1 MHSNNIDIDLLTVK
15 KLSLDVLSEQGRFP
29 LIRNISFSVRQGKVL
44 GIVGES
50 GSGKTV
56 TCLSLTR
63 LLPQPPIYYLTGEVL
78 FEGQDLWK
86 ISREDLRHI
95 RGSGIANIFQEALSA
110 LNPVISVG
118 KQVSE
123 VLTIHSGI
131 SKKESH
137 SRTIE
142 LFQQVG
148 IPSPEVRFQHYPHQL
163 SGGLQQRV
171 MIAMAL
177 AGNPRLLIADE
188 PTTALDVTIQVQI
201 IELLRRLKCERN
213 MSIIFISHD
222 LGLISELCDDVL
234 VMYAGEMI
242 EYSSLEELFVHPAHP
257 YTHLLLNSIPR
268 LDRER
273 GKLTEISGQVP
284 SPANYPSGCKF
295 HPRCPY
301 ARVKCSREYPITSN
315 IGNFHQHRCWFPLLT
330 IQETQVSQ

>member
-1 MHSNNIDIDLLTVK
+1 MHSKNIDIDLLTVK
-15 KLSLDVLSEQGRFP
+15 NLSLDVLSEQGRFP

-86 ISREDLRHI
+86 ISGEDLRHI

-118 KQVSE
+118 KQVNE
-123 VLTIHSGI
+123 VLTIHTGI
-131 SKKESH
+131 SKKEAH
-137 SRTIE
+137 DRTIE

-163 SGGLQQRV
+163 SGGLQQRA

-201 IELLRRLKCERN
+201 IELLRRLQRERN

-242 EYSSLEELFVHPAHP
+242 EYSSLEELFAHPAHP

-273 GKLTEISGQVP
+273 GKLIEIPGQVP

-301 ARVKCSREYPITSN
+301 AREKCNLESPITFN
-315 IGNFHQHRCWFPLLT
+315 TGEFHQHRCWFPLLT
-330 IQETQVSQ
+330 EQESQISK

>member
-1 MHSNNIDIDLLTVK
+1 MHSKNIDIDLLTVK
-15 KLSLDVLSEQGRFP
+15 NLSLDVLSEQGRFP

-86 ISREDLRHI
+86 ISQEDLRHI

-123 VLTIHSGI
+123 VLTIHTGI
-131 SKKESH
+131 SKKEAH
-137 SRTIE
+137 DRTIE

-163 SGGLQQRV
+163 SGGLQQRA

-201 IELLRRLKCERN
+201 IELLRRLQRERN

-242 EYSSLEELFVHPAHP
+242 EYSSLEELFAHPAHP

-273 GKLTEISGQVP
+273 GKLIEIPGQVP

-301 ARVKCSREYPITSN
+301 AREKCNLESPITFN
-315 IGNFHQHRCWFPLLT
+315 TGEFHQHRCWFPLLT
-330 IQETQVSQ
+330 EQESQISK

>member
-1 MHSNNIDIDLLTVK
+1 MLSNNIDIDLLTVK
-15 KLSLDVLSEQGRFP
+15 NLSLDVLSEQGRFP
-29 LIRNISFSVRQGKVL
+29 LIRNISFSVSQSKIL

-63 LLPQPPIYYLTGEVL
+63 LLPQPPIYYLTGQVF
-78 FEGQDLWK
+78 FERQDLWK

-118 KQVSE
+118 RQVSE
-123 VLTIHSGI
+123 VLTIHTGI
-131 SKKESH
+131 SKKEAH
-137 SRTIE
+137 GRTIK
-142 LFQQVG
+142 LFHQVG

-163 SGGLQQRV
+163 SGGLQQRA

-201 IELLRRLKCERN
+201 IELLRRLQRERN

-242 EYSSLEELFVHPAHP
+242 EYASLEQLFAHPAHP

-273 GKLTEISGQVP
+273 GKLTEIPGQVP

-301 ARVKCSREYPITSN
+301 AREKCSRESPITFN
-315 IGNFHQHRCWFPLLT
+315 TGNFHQYRCWFPLLT
-330 IQETQVSQ
+330 EQETQVSK